1 MGEIMKKIWIGIVA
15 VVLLIV
21 LATSVVYAFD
31 FGIQKIRFSGIS
43 EEEFRVDIHYADC
56 SGYSVQYVEDGEVL
70 HYGEMPKSFDDYLP
84 ANRVRITVGDCEMSE
99 DVKEKYEAWTAYKIE
114 QADGDVY
121 FMWCPNSDH
130 GNYLFF
136 ASDSELYVEE
146 QEFTKL
152 AAPIGKISVR
162 IKTKDAS
169 Q

>member
-1 MGEIMKKIWIGIVA
+1 VIDGSSKVTDEIRKILGIDRA
-15 VVLLIV
+15 QFRSI
-21 LATSVVYAFD
+21 AMIAQ
-31 FGIQKIRFSGIS
+31 G
-43 EEEFRVDIHYADC
+43 EFR
-56 SGYSVQYVEDGEVL
+56 QVL
-70 HYGEMPKSFDDYLP
+70 DSSTDERIKLFRKLFDTEPYDRL
-84 ANRVRITVGDCEMSE
+84 AKELGNIGK